1 MPARLM
7 LVRLFALLL
16 VSSLSVL
23 AAGCRDPGPAA
34 SRAPGVRT
42 EDDVRHAR
50 VQKQF
55 SSWDGSH
62 KGVTGYIKRS
72 LGNPAS
78 FEHISTKYDD
88 RLVHVVVTTTYRFRN
103 GAGELVNGSITAKVD
118 LDGKVLEVLSRRP

>member
-1 MPARLM
+1 MTARLTF
-7 LVRLFALLL
+7 VRLAALLL
-16 VSSLSVL
+16 VSGLPVL

-42 EDDVRHAR
+42 QDDVRQAR

-62 KGVTGYIKRS
+62 KGVTSYIKRS
-72 LGNPAS
+72 LANPAS
-78 FEHISTKYDD
+78 FEHINTRYDD

-103 GAGELVNGSITAKVD
+103 GAGDMVTGSITAKVD
-118 LDGKVLEVLSRRP
+118 LDGKVLEVLSRQP

>member
-1 MPARLM
+1 MTARLTF
-7 LVRLFALLL
+7 VRFAALLL
-16 VSSLSVL
+16 ASGLPVL
-23 AAGCRDPGPAA
+23 TAGCRDPGPPAHP
-34 SRAPGVRT
+34 PGVRT

-62 KGVTGYIKRS
+62 KGLTGYIKRS
-72 LGNPAS
+72 LTNPAS
-78 FEHISTKYDD
+78 FEHVNTRYDD